1 MHRLLEDGARTGTQP
16 WARLW
21 AEGHGDH
28 EGPAAGDVEAH
39 LDEWVRCLLA

>member
-1 MHRLLEDGARTGTQP
+1 MYDLLRDGHRTGTQP

-28 EGPAAGDVEAH
+28 WGPAADYIQHNIHRWTTAL
-39 LDEWVRCLLA
+39 LD